1 MKLFV
6 GVGLVNKKDK
16 NGCFENQ
23 EMKLFVGV
31 GLVNKKSIENIFIL
45 ET

>member
-1 MKLFV
+1 
-6 GVGLVNKKDK
+6 VNKKDK